1 MTFQTLLKV
10 FILLSQSKKK
20 KLLLMHYMQ
29 EFQDLSDLPIL
40 LFKNKLIDL
49 KNLRLAVVSSGW
61 TVVGTGVVG
70 TVGTGV
76 VGTNFTRII

>member
-70 TVGTGV
+70 T
-76 VGTNFTRII
+76 NFTRII